1 MKTKPIIKFVAIG
14 MLLFVAAIGYA
25 QDKTLIDP
33 KDTS

>member
-14 MLLFVAAIGYA
+14 MLLFGAATGYA